1 VSDQFLSLLI
11 ESLVAVLLVLTIGYC
26 LILNRRLKRLRA
38 DESSLRA
45 TIAELVA
52 ATTVAERAIEGLRTT
67 VTDCDATLG
76 ERLRNAERISADLS
90 RDVRRGD
97 EIISRIHRIA
107 VAAKTPS
114 AAALEP
120 VPAPAPA
127 AAVERP
133 FVSRASDAVAT
144 AQAIANRTRLRT
156 GQAA

>member
-1 VSDQFLSLLI
+1 MSDQFLSLLI

-107 VAAKTPS
+107 VAAKAPG
-114 AAALEP
+114 APPLEP
-120 VPAPAPA
+120 VQAPAPVVA
-127 AAVERP
+127 AERPATSRVSAAV
-133 FVSRASDAVAT
+133 AA
-144 AQAIANRTRLRT
+144 AQAIAIRTR

>member
-1 VSDQFLSLLI
+1 MSDQFLSLLI

-45 TIAELVA
+45 TIAELVT

-107 VAAKTPS
+107 VAAKSPG
-114 AAALEP
+114 AAPLEP
-120 VPAPAPA
+120 VPAPASIMAAERPA
-127 AAVERP
+127 PSRVSAAV
-133 FVSRASDAVAT
+133 AA
-144 AQAIANRTRLRT
+144 AQAIANRTR

>member
-1 VSDQFLSLLI
+1 VSDAFLGLLI

-52 ATTVAERAIEGLRTT
+52 ATQVAERAIDGLKTT
-67 VTDCDATLG
+67 VADCDATLG
-76 ERLRNAERISADLS
+76 ERLRNAERMTAELG
-90 RDVRRGD
+90 RDVRRGE

-107 VAAKTPS
+107 VAAKTPE
-114 AAALEP
+114 ARPIAEP
-120 VPAPAPA
+120 TVETPKLNRPA
-127 AAVERP
+127 
-133 FVSRASDAVAT
+133 DAVAA
-144 AQAIANRTRLRT
+144 AQAIANRTRMRTT